1 MQHHRIQI
9 TGKTLSAAV
18 HLFHDRPVMA
28 GKVKLSQGLVDTREA
43 CAQHGL
49 HPVEIPGILILPVF
63 GYRIRPRVRKQFIR
77 ESEQI

>member
-1 MQHHRIQI
+1 
-9 TGKTLSAAV
+9 
-18 HLFHDRPVMA
+18 MA